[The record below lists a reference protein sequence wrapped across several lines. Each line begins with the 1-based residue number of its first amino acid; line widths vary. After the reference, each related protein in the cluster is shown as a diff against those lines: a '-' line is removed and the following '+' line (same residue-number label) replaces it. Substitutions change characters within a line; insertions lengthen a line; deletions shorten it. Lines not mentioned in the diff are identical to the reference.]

1 MAFKRHRENDEW
13 YLKVFR
19 NLTPSFKNP
28 QGIYISFF
36 KYFIPSHLSHQRNLI
51 VTRLSNP
58 QFLVRT
64 NARQKV
70 IVESWDHPQKSPFL
84 HYSNTG
90 YTWNDDIGND
100 LIKNQ
105 IVEGHKNIYPLKFR
119 YISEFSKL
127 SRGQLSLKTLNLEM
141 EYKEHL
147 KALEDLK
154 FLMYIPCTQSRNS
167 KLFKSEIFFIDQLC
181 QWANKNNR
189 ILYIKP
195 KPNGVFGEYDFL
207 KEKYENAVK
216 IGLYG
221 QSNSLK
227 MLNDSYHLHRFL
239 LIKKAQRIINIGT
252 SFVLE
257 CAMLNAPII
266 QIQISNNYPD
276 TYFKEA
282 TNNPHVLKYLNNSY
296 SNIYDG
302 NYKNLSRIL
311 TENIKSK
318 SQSMSYSKE
327 IKNWINSSE
336 GITRSCEIIYNDF
349 KK

>member
-1 MAFKRHRENDEW
+1 MVS
-13 YLKVFR
+13 KVFR

-28 QGIYISFF
+28 QGIYISF

-51 VTRLSNP
+51 VTRLGNP

-90 YTWNDDIGND
+90 YTWNDDRYD

-181 QWANKNNR
+181 QWANKNN
-189 ILYIKP
+189 
-195 KPNGVFGEYDFL
+195 EYYTLNQSQMGFL
-207 KEKYENAVK
+207 
-216 IGLYG
+216 
-221 QSNSLK
+221 
-227 MLNDSYHLHRFL
+227 
-239 LIKKAQRIINIGT
+239 
-252 SFVLE
+252 
-257 CAMLNAPII
+257 
-266 QIQISNNYPD
+266 
-276 TYFKEA
+276 
-282 TNNPHVLKYLNNSY
+282 
-296 SNIYDG
+296 G
-302 NYKNLSRIL
+302 NMI
-311 TENIKSK
+311 
-318 SQSMSYSKE
+318 
-327 IKNWINSSE
+327 
-336 GITRSCEIIYNDF
+336 F
-349 KK
+349 